1 MWVVSIQLYRPCTS
15 VTITKKM
22 MSVIK
27 WWSFPDLLRLLIM
40 RTLPLLILHIYSF
53 RIFII
58 REDQD
63 KFCLGLPPPAGPV
76 LIFYPPSDHLD
87 TDVSCG
93 LPAPTIPLMYRPI
106 SPPDTNNQPPAGQ
119 IKQSSQ
125 FSLINLLPFLLF
137 LNRPVWKCLFNI
149 YMDNDGQK

>member
-1 MWVVSIQLYRPCTS
+1 
-15 VTITKKM
+15 
-22 MSVIK
+22 
-27 WWSFPDLLRLLIM
+27 M

-58 REDQD
+58 KEDQN

-87 TDVSCG
+87 TDVSRG
-93 LPAPTIPLMYRPI
+93 LPAATIPLMYRLI
-106 SPPDTNNQPPAGQ
+106 SPPDTNNQPPAGK

-125 FSLINLLPFLLF
+125 FSLTNLLPFYVRKLT
-137 LNRPVWKCLFNI
+137 CLKMCMEQFHPNI
-149 YMDNDGQK
+149 DTDWQRLRCKR